1 MVGTTH
7 CYHLDARYVAVMRPR
22 KRRSTESAC
31 CSLRGDRTKVS
42 TAVATRPFRSLTLI
56 VSVKAVTPTAA
67 RRLAGREY
75 IRDFLTVG
83 ERASDSV
90 TLRC

>member
-1 MVGTTH
+1 M
-7 CYHLDARYVAVMRPR
+7 DAPPSAGIAFKLYLTGQIVA
-22 KRRSTESAC
+22 AN
-31 CSLRGDRTKVS
+31 
-42 TAVATRPFRSLTLI
+42 RPFRSLTLI